1 MSRATPPERPA
12 LCIQEGID
20 CNSCTTSTARELARA
35 CRNLPGKLI
44 TQLFVQ
50 IHTYP
55 ACARMHANFTR
66 AYLAAGETVVAPEI
80 KKPMGVCRPIAATA
94 VA

>member
-12 LCIQEGID
+12 LCTQEGID

-35 CRNLPGKLI
+35 CRDLPGKLI

-50 IHTYP
+50 IHTHP

-66 AYLAAGETVVAPEI
+66 AYIEAGKTAAELEI
-80 KKPMGVCRPIAATA
+80 KKPMGVRGPLVAKA